1 MISEELEKAL
11 NKTVENYFKGMSA
24 KEAISESLS
33 KGSDILHEKYQ
44 KE

>member
-1 MISEELEKAL
+1 MVTEDLEKVLIKA
-11 NKTVENYFKGMSA
+11 VENYFRGMSA

-33 KGSDILHEKYQ
+33 KESDILYEKYQ